1 MEKKMKDF
9 EESAL
14 QLIRKYQIPGTAIGL
29 AIKGEKVYEK
39 GFGFRNIRKNLP
51 VTSDTIFGVASITK
65 SFVCVAIMQLQEKG
79 LLKVHDPVVEYL
91 PDFHI
96 KAEGIDKITIH
107 HLMTHSAGIPPLP
120 TLFYAGRRS
129 RENDPAVADYP
140 GLDFES
146 GEDKE
151 SIETYEQLLEFI
163 GEHNFELLGEPG
175 SEFSYSNDSYA
186 LLGMIIDKVS
196 GKPFEKYLKENI
208 FDPAGMKHTYV
219 LVEDLQEAE
228 NITTLYSKR
237 KTDDGDSVYEA
248 PIWWSSPAM
257 LGAGSIKSCVNDMLR
272 YADIYRTYGK
282 VKDAQI
288 LTENSVKAMIE
299 PYIECSPGKYYG
311 YGLMITPNYYGGTLV
326 EHGGN
331 SKAIASQ
338 FVVIPERDVT
348 GVTFTNLAGV
358 PATTIMGGSLNVLE
372 GRDFNDLPFQ
382 GDKYKYT
389 KEELKQY
396 EGKYVSN

>member
-1 MEKKMKDF
+1 
-9 EESAL
+9 
-14 QLIRKYQIPGTAIGL
+14 
-29 AIKGEKVYEK
+29 
-39 GFGFRNIRKNLP
+39 
-51 VTSDTIFGVASITK
+51 
-65 SFVCVAIMQLQEKG
+65 
-79 LLKVHDPVVEYL
+79 
-91 PDFHI
+91 
-96 KAEGIDKITIH
+96 
-107 HLMTHSAGIPPLP
+107 
-120 TLFYAGRRS
+120 
-129 RENDPAVADYP
+129 
-140 GLDFES
+140 
-146 GEDKE
+146 
-151 SIETYEQLLEFI
+151 TYEQLLEFI

-396 EGKYVSN
+396 EGKYVSNEGMSLKVAEKDEKLTFKISDDDAPIIATNLDKDLFLIVVRDQVEVVKFIWEDGKVNRVSYHHRQLRLVDKGVEQKS